1 MAKANVYFVMYLVLL
16 SELITIITERDIL
29 TKHEIKVKKKLI
41 ESIGN
46 SYKNPVFVNAQQGV
60 TWVIGSETPADVIIN
75 NVGLVS
81 DQEKKNVKYTV
92 DVDGNAPAGWQG
104 PLTNN
109 EKKGNFE
116 LVFIPQKGDAEFKG
130 NFTSEGKYKF
140 MVTMEVER
148 VLPDYLIGKTK
159 TELEKIVADKKFQ
172 KATTTFSVDVS
183 KKNTGVQ
190 KQGAIFY

>member
-1 MAKANVYFVMYLVLL
+1 MGKANVYFVMYLVLL

-41 ESIGN
+41 ASIGN

-60 TWVIGSETPADVIIN
+60 TWIIGSEQPADVMIN

-81 DQEKKNVKYTV
+81 DQEKKKVKYTV
-92 DVDGNAPAGWQG
+92 DVDGPVPAGWQG

-109 EKKGNFE
+109 QTKGDFQLIFHE
-116 LVFIPQKGDAEFKG
+116 SKGDAEFRGK
-130 NFTSEGKYKF
+130 FSSEGKYKF
-140 MVTMEVER
+140 KVTMEVER
-148 VLPDYLIGKTK
+148 VLPDYLIGKARQ
-159 TELEKIVADKKFQ
+159 ELEKIVENNKYQ
-172 KATTTFSVDVS
+172 KVNTTFTIEVT

-190 KQGAIFY
+190 KQGSVFY